1 MRPRSARVM
10 HRPASM
16 EISEFEDDDLED
28 EDGRPRRT
36 DAAALRILASW
47 IAQHDGLDPVL
58 GVIVDRD
65 FVLVDGPTVTAHKL
79 R

>member
-1 MRPRSARVM
+1 
-10 HRPASM
+10 M

-28 EDGRPRRT
+28 VDGELRRT
-36 DAAALRILASW
+36 DAAALRILATW

-58 GVIVDRD
+58 GAIVDRD
-65 FVLVDGPTVTAHKL
+65 FILVDGPTMTAQKL